1 VDIIAAYEQALRDY
15 DSRRAVIDTE
25 IARISGE
32 LAGLTAEEPAMSE
45 DECQQILEVY
55 RYLTGEIAKLLPRQS
70 QLDVRVGR
78 AAGVLEE
85 LARQE
90 ALLREELAKGGP
102 TEEECAAAVSRRG
115 ELDGRAAARGAV
127 VGRLGELRRQL
138 DADVKRLESVDR
150 QLAEAEATIAWRNV
164 IEKARGYLH
173 IVFHDTSGLGAG
185 GFTVTLAGGTA
196 VTGGGVPLTG
206 GSGTEDVSN
215 LLTTLTP
222 GLYELIGA
230 STNDTTNLG
239 RWKTYLNAKA
249 AATEGRLES
258 LVFATNGSLVST
270 ATAISTS
277 TTNCNFTRFNH
288 LWMPNSEGH
297 PSRIAAVFAADR
309 SVTEQSNP
317 SPRYMNEPLPGIPV
331 YSQLADVP
339 TTSIADTALNN
350 GVTPIGL
357 RNGAA
362 TVIRGIT
369 TYCLNGSQPD
379 DRALDISNQSMSDYA
394 YKSFAQ
400 IWNDDISVNFLYV
413 IDEPDLESGAEVS
426 GLAIY
431 PSLWNNILIEQLRL
445 WEKRGWVYDVSNHL
459 PETIYDSST
468 KRLLFNCPVYA
479 TPGLYQIGGNIRQV
493 AS

>member
-1 VDIIAAYEQALRDY
+1 MVIDTDGVIIEAADINDAMKFLAEQRHDAKQQAKEWEHRVDVLDTVILKNQAEKKLTYGETVIAIRGGTYTKTDPAKFAEEVYAKPIELEDLFAIIAAA
-15 DSRRAVIDTE
+15 S
-25 IARISGE
+25 
-32 LAGLTAEEPAMSE
+32 P
-45 DECQQILEVY
+45 
-55 RYLTGEIAKLLPRQS
+55 
-70 QLDVRVGR
+70 
-78 AAGVLEE
+78 
-85 LARQE
+85 
-90 ALLREELAKGGP
+90 
-102 TEEECAAAVSRRG
+102 AAVCTATCKTAGIRG
-115 ELDGRAAARGAV
+115 N
-127 VGRLGELRRQL
+127 Q
-138 DADVKRLESVDR
+138 
-150 QLAEAEATIAWRNV
+150 
-164 IEKARGYLH
+164 H